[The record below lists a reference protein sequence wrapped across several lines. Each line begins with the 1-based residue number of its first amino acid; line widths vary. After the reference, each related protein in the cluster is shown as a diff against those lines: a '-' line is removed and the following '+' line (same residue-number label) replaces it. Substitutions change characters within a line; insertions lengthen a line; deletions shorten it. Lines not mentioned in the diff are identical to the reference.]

1 MKTEHYRK
9 ILNDDP
15 DLSEK
20 SKKLYQTM
28 INKILKETKEEDL
41 HKVIKNP
48 KDYIPQLNRDAI
60 PLSTRE
66 SMMGVILSIMSRTP
80 LKQEMEEQHKIW
92 YEVFKDINA
101 SRREIAGSNKPT
113 EKQEKGLLNWKDV
126 LKKRDKLEVGS
137 EEHLLLSLY
146 TFIPPRRQMDYYKL
160 RVYFDENC
168 IPNKDHNHFHVFSKK
183 YNSPYLCLVEYKTA
197 KYYDIHF
204 DTEIPPELIQT
215 VISSFQKNP
224 RLYMF
229 LDKSGKPFK
238 DPNRFQIYSNGILK
252 KIFDNPN
259 VSVNSLR
266 HSFSSFLRT
275 LKWLSVNEH
284 KKLAQKMGHSMQKS
298 LEYAFIDS

>member
-1 MKTEHYRK
+1 
-9 ILNDDP
+9 
-15 DLSEK
+15 
-20 SKKLYQTM
+20 M

-41 HKVIKNP
+41 HKVIINP
-48 KDYIPQLNRDAI
+48 KYYIHQLNRDDI

-66 SMMGVILSIMSRTP
+66 SMMGVILSIMSRIKNTSLNP
-80 LKQEMEEQHKIW
+80 QNKEDKEDKENKEMEKQHKIW
-92 YEVFKDINA
+92 YDVFKDINA
-101 SRREIAGSNKPT
+101 SRREIAGSNKPSD
-113 EKQEKGLLNWKDV
+113 KQEKGLLNWKDV

-137 EEHLLLSLY
+137 DEHLLLSLY
-146 TFIPPRRQMDYYKL
+146 TYIPPRRQMDYYKL

-168 IPNKDHNHFHVFSKK
+168 VPQKDHNHFHVFSKK
-183 YNSPYLCLVEYKTA
+183 YNSPYLCLVDYKTA
-197 KYYDIHF
+197 KYYDVHF

-215 VISSFQKNP
+215 VILSFQKNP

-229 LDKSGKPFK
+229 LDKSGRPFK

-266 HSFSSFLRT
+266 HSFSSYLRT

-284 KKLAQKMGHSMQKS
+284 KRLAQKMGHSLQKS
-298 LEYAFIDS
+298 MEYAFIDP